1 MLKSIDANTVE
12 STMKKAGTPVMTVR
26 VSVSPD
32 GKTRTA
38 VFTGKNEKGQDVNNT
53 AVYDKK

>member
-1 MLKSIDANTVE
+1 M
-12 STMKKAGTPVMTVR
+12 STNPK
-26 VSVSPD
+26 
-32 GKTRTA
+32 RTA

>member
-1 MLKSIDANTVE
+1 
-12 STMKKAGTPVMTVR
+12 MKRAGTPVMTVR
-26 VSVSPD
+26 VTVSPD